1 MGYFRPNF
9 SLRMMCP
16 HLGNIYIYM
25 FSSNL
30 FHFNASERKVEVLIF
45 LNKKTVKNTIIISN
59 NYIITQRN
67 HSYLTN
73 KVKTTIT
80 IINSSLHSNVKR
92 IYLTQTKTAAIA
104 VDVLKYVHPFIIY
117 F

>member
-1 MGYFRPNF
+1 
-9 SLRMMCP
+9 
-16 HLGNIYIYM
+16 M
-25 FSSNL
+25 FSFNL
-30 FHFNASERKVEVLIF
+30 FHFNASERKVEVLFF

-59 NYIITQRN
+59 NYIITQKN

-92 IYLTQTKTAAIA
+92 IYLTQTKTATIA
-104 VDVLKYVHPFIIY
+104 VDVLKYVHPCHNIAK
-117 F
+117 